1 MGRRQG
7 YIFTNKRHSDR
18 AIMSTILGVISTLSL
33 AAVIYLSSV
42 QAGAI
47 PGGYGITGF
56 LVAAFSVTGL
66 ILGIVTAVEKDR
78 YKLFPFLGILFN
90 LIALAGIGLV
100 VYVGMYL

>member
-1 MGRRQG
+1 MGRKPG
-7 YIFTNKRHSDR
+7 YIFTNKRHSNR
-18 AIMSTILGVISTLSL
+18 AIMSTILGIISSLSL

-56 LVAAFSVTGL
+56 LVAVFSVTGL

-78 YKLFPFLGILFN
+78 YKLFPCLGILFN
-90 LIALAGIGLV
+90 VIALLGIGLV

>member
-1 MGRRQG
+1 MGRKSG
-7 YIFTNKRHSDR
+7 YIFTNKRHSNR
-18 AIMSTILGVISTLSL
+18 AIMSTILGIISSLSL

-47 PGGYGITGF
+47 PGGYGVTGF
-56 LVAAFSVTGL
+56 LVAVFSVVGL
-66 ILGIVTAVEKDR
+66 ILGIVTAAEKDR

-90 LIALAGIGLV
+90 VIALLGIGLV

>member
-1 MGRRQG
+1 MGRKPG
-7 YIFTNKRHSDR
+7 YIFTNKRHSNR
-18 AIMSTILGVISTLSL
+18 AIMSTILGIISSLSL

-56 LVAAFSVTGL
+56 LVAVFSVVGL

-78 YKLFPFLGILFN
+78 YKLFPCLGILFN
-90 LIALAGIGLV
+90 VIALLGIGLV